1 MAQSA
6 KAVLVSNPDGLR
18 TEKILAPASGSGGD
32 VLQLADGRAAVAL
45 GLSISAT
52 AFLSGETIS
61 VATNGVWSV
70 LKTASIALLRGG
82 QSIWDRSAETAGFA
96 KASGDF
102 FLGTIAKDAV
112 AADTT
117 VNVELN
123 VKPVYAIELNVDPFT
138 IAVSNGL
145 STLKNSVASHVLTMA
160 FDSATEAAM
169 AALYS
174 DDTVPVADLGVLE
187 GRVCVYEDGDHA
199 ALDINFGVANA
210 THATDMDTATE
221 TCLLHVDGD
230 AGSLEHILA
239 ESDDGSTEVAA
250 TDTTV
255 DYVEQTFFEFWM
267 DFRNIDD
274 IQIYINGVLVLPAT
288 VFKLDAATGPMLI
301 IAHLEKESNDT
312 TADVRIDFLRL
323 RSTDEAA

>member
-1 MAQSA
+1 MTQRA
-6 KAVLVSNPDGLR
+6 KAVLVSNPDGLK
-18 TEKILAPASGSGGD
+18 TETITAPAAGSGGD
-32 VLQLADGRAAVAL
+32 VIQLADGRAGVVL
-45 GLSISAT
+45 GLNISAT
-52 AFLSGETIS
+52 AFVATDKVT
-61 VATNGVWSV
+61 VATNGVWSI

-82 QSIWDRSAETAGFA
+82 QVVWDRSAETAGFA

-102 FLGTIAKDAV
+102 FLGTVAKDAV
-112 AADTT
+112 AADAT
-117 VNVELN
+117 VELELN
-123 VKPVYAIELNVDPFT
+123 AKPVYAIELNVDPFT

-187 GRVCVYEDGDHA
+187 GRVCIYEDGDHA

-210 THATDMDTATE
+210 THATDMDSSTE

-250 TDTTV
+250 TDTTI
-255 DYVEQTFFEFWM
+255 DYVEETFFEFWM

-274 IQIYINGVLVLPAT
+274 IQIYINGVNVLPDS
-288 VFKLDAATGPMLI
+288 VFKLDAATGPMLV

-312 TADVRIDFLRL
+312 TADVRVDFLRL